1 MVARASLVNR
11 LGKQVWTPNAFKLF
25 TNGHFKGIT
34 MISNS
39 IFSKLLITLLLAT
52 LAGCGSG
59 TNTPADVDGD
69 GVPDSTDTFP
79 NDPAESVDTDGDTVG
94 DNGDNYAHEHQY

>member
-1 MVARASLVNR
+1 
-11 LGKQVWTPNAFKLF
+11 
-25 TNGHFKGIT
+25 

-59 TNTPADVDGD
+59 TNAPSDVDGD

-94 DNGDNYAHEHQY
+94 DNGDNCPAIANIDQTDTDGDGIMDECDDCHE